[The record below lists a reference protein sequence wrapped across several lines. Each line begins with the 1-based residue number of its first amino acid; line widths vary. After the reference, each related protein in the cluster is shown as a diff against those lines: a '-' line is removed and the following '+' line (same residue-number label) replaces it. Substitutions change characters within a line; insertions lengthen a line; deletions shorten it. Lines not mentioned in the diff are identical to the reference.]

1 MELVKQR
8 RNAEQRAVQAQRS
21 GHLPGP
27 LAPHLCEE
35 WKAFLK
41 AGPGPLVPPVITTL
55 RWHVSGILCH
65 YCPIMGSLACEKQP
79 ERLNRKIFSSLPQAS
94 DLLGLLVLKKR
105 TPRKS
110 YCNGLRSMCFLSSSE
125 GGTFFFFFFL
135 SSLCLFLIPTSY
147 LFYTL

>member
-110 YCNGLRSMCFLSSSE
+110 YCSGLRSMCFLSSSE
-125 GGTFFFFFFL
+125 GGTFFFFFL